1 MTGLTWL
8 SLCMVA
14 VALFTARFYYVE
26 ARMVRRDNLRLRS
39 TIRKQDRRNAEL
51 LADLDDTVMLLNL
64 DAQFRHPSHRS
75 LRVVQN
81 VQDSVQDQA

>member
-1 MTGLTWL
+1 MNGLTWL
-8 SLCMVA
+8 SLVMV
-14 VALFTARFYYVE
+14 VIALVTARFYYVD

-75 LRVVQN
+75 LRVVQ
-81 VQDSVQDQA
+81 DSVQDEA